1 MIVPCSSE
9 AKRLK
14 GDGEA
19 VGLEVDEV
27 ALWKR
32 SQLDVDGDGRDG
44 VDGLPQ
50 HRQSGSKQR
59 RWNRRPAGWGWR
71 LFINC

>member
-1 MIVPCSSE
+1 MGQRPDYNQVMIVVQEARSE

-27 ALWKR
+27 AL
-32 SQLDVDGDGRDG
+32 
-44 VDGLPQ
+44 
-50 HRQSGSKQR
+50 
-59 RWNRRPAGWGWR
+59 
-71 LFINC
+71 